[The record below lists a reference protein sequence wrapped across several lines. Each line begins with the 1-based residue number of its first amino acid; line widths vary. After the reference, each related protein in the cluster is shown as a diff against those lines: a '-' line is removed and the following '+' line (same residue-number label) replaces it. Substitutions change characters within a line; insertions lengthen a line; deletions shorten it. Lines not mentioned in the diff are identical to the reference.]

1 MNSPISLANFGVLKR
16 FLLILLTAAAI
27 LASVVFSLYVQDVRH
42 QKAVQ
47 QNEALHVISL
57 EQEFLSQEFRAVET
71 DLLFLARQTS
81 LSEFLTQDSP
91 ALRTKIE
98 DEYANFAAIKQT
110 YDQIRCLD
118 TDGQES
124 VRINFRHGTAQIVPT
139 SELQP
144 KATRYYYQQALSLD
158 KGDIFVSPFDLNVEH
173 GQIQQPIKPV
183 LRFLTPVF
191 DQNKKKKG
199 LLVLNYLGAK
209 LLSKLS
215 EISTGFRGETFLVNQ
230 DGEYVQANNPAYEWG
245 WMQQHNHSF
254 RQHFPEAWST
264 IQTESSG
271 QFYQSGNQFT
281 FQWVQPGEA
290 FQDAQVKANS
300 LLLVSLVRHKIAGQH
315 SSTLLK
321 QLLWMYAG
329 TMLLIALL
337 SHYWAKSAAVR
348 ALQEKQIAESEG
360 RLRLLSS
367 RLLETQ
373 ETERR
378 RMSRTL
384 HDELGQIVTA
394 IKLDLKSASRDELND
409 RSRQLIQNAL
419 IGSDELLKTIH
430 QIASTVRSSVLDD
443 LGLPDAVE
451 SYVDEFRQRTG
462 IAVEAKLQFIRKS
475 VPPLIGDNVYRI
487 LQESLT
493 NIAKH
498 AAAHRVEV
506 VLQAEADALELT
518 VADDGCGFELTS
530 LDDTNRLGMLGMRE
544 RTELL
549 GGSFQVHSAPG
560 AGTRI
565 HLRIALPSQQIDD

>member
-57 EQEFLSQEFRAVET
+57 EQEFLTQEFRAVET

-98 DEYANFAAIKQT
+98 NEYANFAAIKQT

-124 VRINFRHGTAQIVPT
+124 VRINFRHGAAQIVPT

-191 DQNKKKKG
+191 DQNEQKKG

-230 DGEYVQANNPAYEWG
+230 DGEYLQANNPAYEWG
-245 WMQQHNHSF
+245 WMQQHDHSF
-254 RQHFPEAWST
+254 RQHFPDAWNT
-264 IQTESSG
+264 IQHESSG

-290 FQDAQVKANS
+290 FQDASKSEFAAVGFVGSTQNRQPTFQYVTQATVVDVCRHHAANCLAVS
-300 LLLVSLVRHKIAGQH
+300 LLGQVGSGSRIARK
-315 SSTLLK
+315 TNCR
-321 QLLWMYAG
+321 
-329 TMLLIALL
+329 I
-337 SHYWAKSAAVR
+337 
-348 ALQEKQIAESEG
+348 
-360 RLRLLSS
+360 
-367 RLLETQ
+367 
-373 ETERR
+373 RR
-378 RMSRTL
+378 K
-384 HDELGQIVTA
+384 TA
-394 IKLDLKSASRDELND
+394 IA
-409 RSRQLIQNAL
+409 I
-419 IGSDELLKTIH
+419 
-430 QIASTVRSSVLDD
+430 
-443 LGLPDAVE
+443 
-451 SYVDEFRQRTG
+451 
-462 IAVEAKLQFIRKS
+462 
-475 VPPLIGDNVYRI
+475 
-487 LQESLT
+487 ESLAGDSRNRAT
-493 NIAKH
+493 PH
-498 AAAHRVEV
+498 VSDAA
-506 VLQAEADALELT
+506 
-518 VADDGCGFELTS
+518 
-530 LDDTNRLGMLGMRE
+530 
-544 RTELL
+544 
-549 GGSFQVHSAPG
+549 
-560 AGTRI
+560 
-565 HLRIALPSQQIDD
+565 